1 MDDSIGFISIDT
13 GLNSNAGTYHIKV
26 VSKVGDLV

>member
-26 VSKVGDLV
+26 IAKV